1 MMKTIFHVSFAA
13 LLLLTDIPL
22 QAQTGPVPVIFDTD
36 MGNDVDDVLAL
47 SMLYTYHKARRA
59 DLKAVTISKGHPYAV
74 TFTDLMNRTYGLG
87 HIPLGYVGNNGPTPE
102 PGRYN
107 MQTVKYT
114 EEGRPFF
121 TYDSTLAEKV
131 PEAYKLQRKVL
142 AASPDTS
149 VVMVVVG
156 FSTNIARLL
165 QSGAD
170 EFSPL
175 GGRAL
180 VAKKVKALYM
190 MAGMFGPQPF
200 PEYNVVKDIAAA
212 RTVFE
217 QWPGRI
223 IASGW
228 EVGSRLHFRARSLS
242 YYYPQLW
249 EHPLVNAY
257 FHYMKMPYNRETWD
271 LTSVL
276 HAIEPERRYF
286 RESAPGTIRIE
297 ADGKSVF
304 TESAGGNHRIMLLEE
319 AKIKPVLKRFE
330 ETAGGIYGKY

>member
-1 MMKTIFHVSFAA
+1 MKPIFHVTLAA
-13 LLLLTDIPL
+13 SLLLTNVPL
-22 QAQTGPVPVIFDTD
+22 HAQTKPAPVIFDTD
-36 MGNDVDDVLAL
+36 MGNDTDDVLAL
-47 SMLYTYHKARRA
+47 SMLYTYHKARKI

-102 PGRYN
+102 AGGYN

-114 EEGRPFF
+114 EEGRAFF

-142 AASPDTS
+142 AAAADGS
-149 VVMVVVG
+149 VIMIVVG

-175 GGRAL
+175 GGREL

-190 MAGMFGPQPF
+190 MAGMFGTKPF

-217 QWPGRI
+217 QWPGQI

-228 EVGSRLHFRARSLS
+228 EVGSRLHFPARSLFR
-242 YYYPQLW
+242 YYPQLW

-257 FHYMKMPYNRETWD
+257 FHYKKMPYNRETWD

-276 HAIEPERRYF
+276 QAIEPGKQFF

-297 ADGKSVF
+297 ADGKSTF
-304 TESAGGNHRIMLLEE
+304 SEGGGGKHRIMLLDE
-319 AKIKPVLKRFE
+319 AKIKPVLARFE
-330 ETAGGIYGKY
+330 ETVGGKY